1 MKVLTSLLTFFI
13 HTPLQVVN
21 LAFWGCLI
29 IFFGLIKLA
38 LPFPYIQKLLA
49 SLMHSFLFGFGSV
62 SVSLVR
68 LFNEVDVQVDI
79 HGDLSKQN
87 WYLIMANHL
96 SYLDIILLIEF
107 AAKRI
112 PAPKFFLKK
121 ELIWMPFV
129 GLGAWALEM
138 PFMRRYSQTYLQ
150 KYPHKKGQD
159 IETTKR
165 YCHKFKTMPT
175 TVINFVEGTRY
186 TDSKHKLKQSCYQHL
201 LPPKAGGI
209 AFTLATMGDLFTNIL
224 DISLLYPDNK
234 RHPMYAMLSGQMKR
248 IVIDVNIIPL
258 PEKASGDY
266 FSDESYRQQFQGWLN
281 ECWAAKDARIA
292 KIMEH

>member
-1 MKVLTSLLTFFI
+1 MKIVSLLIFLI
-13 HTPLQVVN
+13 HTPLQVIN
-21 LAFWGCLI
+21 LAFWGSLI
-29 IFFGLIKLA
+29 ILFGLVKLA
-38 LPFPYIQKLLA
+38 LPIPSVQKFLA
-49 SLMHSFLFGFGSV
+49 NLMHRFLFGFGAV
-62 SVSLVR
+62 SVKMVR
-68 LFNEVDVQVDI
+68 IFNDVDVQIDV
-79 HGDLSKQN
+79 HGELSKQH

-96 SYLDIILLIEF
+96 SWLDIILLIEF

-138 PFMRRYSQTYLQ
+138 PFMSRYSQSYLK
-150 KYPHKKGQD
+150 KYPHKRGQD

-175 TVINFVEGTRY
+175 TVINFVEGTRF
-186 TDSKHKLKQSCYQHL
+186 TDNKHQLKQSCYQHL

-224 DISLLYPDNK
+224 DISLLYPQN
-234 RHPMYAMLSGQMKR
+234 RHHPMYAMLSGQMKR

-258 PEKASGDY
+258 PEQACGDY
-266 FSDESYRQQFQGWLN
+266 FSDAVYRLQFQDWLN
-281 ECWAAKDARIA
+281 ERWAAKDARIA

>member
-1 MKVLTSLLTFFI
+1 MKVAVSLLTFFI
-13 HTPLQVVN
+13 HTPLQIIN
-21 LAFWGCLI
+21 LAFWGSLI
-29 IFFGLIKLA
+29 ITFGLIKLV
-38 LPFPYIQKLLA
+38 LPIPFIRKYLA
-49 SLMHSFLFGFGSV
+49 CLMHNFLFGFGAMSV
-62 SVSLVR
+62 GMIR
-68 LFNEVDVQVDI
+68 FFNNVDIQIDI
-79 HGDLSKQN
+79 HGELSKQN

-138 PFMRRYSQTYLQ
+138 PFMSRYSQAYLQ
-150 KYPHKKGQD
+150 KYPHKRGQD

-165 YCHKFKTMPT
+165 YCHKFKTTPT

-186 TDSKHKLKQSCYQHL
+186 TESKHKLKKSCYQNL

-224 DISLLYPDNK
+224 DISLLYPKNK
-234 RHPMYAMLSGQMKR
+234 RHPMFAMLSGRMKR

-258 PEKASGDY
+258 PEQASGDY
-266 FSDESYRQQFQGWLN
+266 FTDELYRQQFQAWLN
-281 ECWAAKDARIA
+281 ERWAAKDARIA
-292 KIMEH
+292 KLMEL